1 MCTHSVLNLAGRF
14 DHFIKMSSLS
24 LEMISKFYLP
34 TISIPIPASLWHLHG
49 ISFPIL
55 LLLTFQFPYV

>member
-1 MCTHSVLNLAGRF
+1 
-14 DHFIKMSSLS
+14 MSSLS

-49 ISFPIL
+49 IFFPIL